1 MRIQSVSAS
10 ARIMT
15 TFVSSEFNI
24 FAAKPVQ
31 ESVLET
37 TEVVHK
43 PIASIDQSDLEFLIS
58 ADNETSI
65 SISSCTSVG
74 N

>member
-1 MRIQSVSAS
+1 
-10 ARIMT
+10 MT
-15 TFVSSEFNI
+15 AFVSSEFDI

-37 TEVVHK
+37 NEMVYK
-43 PIASIDQSDLEFLIS
+43 PVASVDHSDLEFLIPS
-58 ADNETSI
+58 DIETYIDSI
-65 SISSCTSVG
+65 LSCTSAG